1 MIIGG
6 IGGLSQISLKKLL
19 AYSGLANSGYM
30 LYGIIANNQYT
41 ILAYIFNIYQYSITH
56 INIFL
61 IILFTIL
68 YIPNLQ
74 TPLEISKNNI
84 KLNNNTISV
93 NTKLDYLNIND
104 LNRRSQFI
112 YIYDLYNL
120 ITRNR
125 SLTLC
130 YIVSLT
136 SFMGIPPLAG
146 FYGKYYLLITGLLSG
161 Y

>member
-68 YIPNLQ
+68 YIP
-74 TPLEISKNNI
+74 II
-84 KLNNNTISV
+84 KLNDN
-93 NTKLDYLNIND
+93 DLNIND
-104 LNRRSQFI
+104 VNRRSQFV

-130 YIVSLT
+130 YIISLT